1 MAVSSSLLTPRGARS
16 GTVSSPCPMTPCT
29 PCTPT
34 QPVWQMKCDAAHA
47 RCPFPCSYALHQSS
61 KGEDRLVLD
70 CRGQS
75 ALWAVFD
82 GHITQSVAG
91 LSQREFPE
99 FVWSSAWW
107 PESPGEALRDAL
119 LRCNERARQEKLL
132 GGSTA
137 VAVVASGATIC
148 CASLGD
154 SRAVAGLRGGAF
166 LRLSVDHVTTSEEE
180 AQRVQALGGRFEWGR
195 LGGMPMTRGLGN
207 FNLEADGFT
216 CDPDVREVP
225 RREVEFVVLASD
237 GLWDVLSEEH
247 CCHLVRE
254 WGPAGVHGD
263 MAKELAESARR
274 MGSTDDI
281 AVVVAYFPPEGI
293 VATSIGGS

>member
-1 MAVSSSLLTPRGARS
+1 
-16 GTVSSPCPMTPCT
+16 
-29 PCTPT
+29 
-34 QPVWQMKCDAAHA
+34 MKCDAAHA

-99 FVWSSAWW
+99 LVWSSAWW
-107 PESPGEALRDAL
+107 PDSPGEALRDAL
-119 LRCNERARQEKLL
+119 LKCNERARQEKLL

-180 AQRVQALGGRFEWGR
+180 AQRVQALGGRLEWGR
-195 LGGMPMTRGLGN
+195 LGGLPMTRGLGN

-247 CCHLVRE
+247 CCHLVRD

-274 MGSTDDI
+274 MGSPADI
-281 AVVVAYFPPEGI
+281 AVVVAYCPPEGI
-293 VATSIGGS
+293 GSTSIGGS